1 MGEVN
6 IVERVGYN
14 PRETVTIVYSSLR
27 RKKATHIAAIFLGVK
42 VKRAH
47 LVSKLIFLVG
57 GLKSL
62 SILCHKKKK
71 LATWEPIKFNNNV
84 PI

>member
-27 RKKATHIAAIFLGVK
+27 SDTHSGNFLGVK
-42 VKRAH
+42 VKRAL
-47 LVSKLIFLVG
+47 LVSKLIFLEG
-57 GLKSL
+57 GLKSYQF
-62 SILCHKKKK
+62 CV
-71 LATWEPIKFNNNV
+71 IKRRN
-84 PI
+84 